1 MGKLFITIGIFVFGW
16 LGWWIG
22 SRFGFTTAYFLSFAE
37 VSFSRIFVRAPA
49 LGIWKSHP

>member
-22 SRFGFTTAYFLSFAE
+22 SRFGFTTAYFLSFAGSLIG
-37 VSFSRIFVRAPA
+37 VYVGWRVNRDFSE
-49 LGIWKSHP
+49 

>member
-22 SRFGFTTAYFLSFAE
+22 SRFGFTTAYFLSFAGSLIW
-37 VSFSRIFVRAPA
+37 VYVGWRVNRDFSE
-49 LGIWKSHP
+49 